1 MKNKIY
7 DSQETLLAGLE
18 AEKATVTEYTGYLNL
33 AKQAGNE
40 SEVKL
45 WEHIIKD
52 EEEHIK
58 EFENALKGDFTMI
71 QDASPKGAGLK
82 LANWDLEDFENYNK
96 QYENG
101 DFRGSEATPYNMN
114 AIKKWLSIRES
125 LSYCDDERTPGE
137 WEALDI
143 KKFHSKYGTNYIFI
157 EPKQKLWRVSQTGD
171 EFYNGPA
178 KRYKFDDVTI
188 ISMKSPEQVQKEQER
203 DENFSDAINDCLV
216 DGGIDYKVFRITN
229 EDKDFYVDFDS
240 DEADAKK
247 AYELLR
253 EGLFK
258 CNYVEDDGFYYVHV
272 VRR

>member
-203 DENFSDAINDCLV
+203 DETFSDAINDCLV